1 MGLITDQKIIEK
13 IKNALIEIRPFL
25 EADGGDI
32 TFVELTDEWVAKVK
46 LTGACSTCDIS
57 MSTMRNGVEVVIK
70 KAVPQ
75 VQKVIEISQYS

>member
-1 MGLITDQKIIEK
+1 MGLITDQNIIEK
-13 IKNALIEIRPFL
+13 IKNSLVEIRPFL

-32 TFVELTDEWVAKVK
+32 KFVELTDDWIVKVQ
-46 LTGACSTCDIS
+46 LEGACSSCDIS

-75 VQKVIEISQYS
+75 VKKVIEISQTS

>member
-13 IKNALIEIRPFL
+13 IENALLEIRPFL

-32 TFVELTDEWVAKVK
+32 KFVELTDEWVAKVK
-46 LTGACSTCDIS
+46 LIGACSSCDIS

-70 KAVPQ
+70 IAVPQ
-75 VQKVIEISQYS
+75 VKKVIDITTIS

>member
-1 MGLITDQKIIEK
+1 MGLITDQNIIEK

-32 TFVELTDEWVAKVK
+32 KFVELTDDWTVKVV
-46 LTGACSTCDIS
+46 LLGACSSCDIS
-57 MSTMRNGVEVVIK
+57 MSTIRNGVEVVIK

-75 VQKVIEISQYS
+75 VNKVVDISQTS